1 MTTNPTQQSVLNRSS
16 KDKFILLLNLP
27 DILRKNSLT
36 DDTIKLNPLEISVH
50 GTIVP
55 AIQVPSVEVRFGGQS
70 QNVSSYSRP
79 NYPPLD
85 VNFIVDNAFRN
96 YWLLWNWL
104 SIQNSPLGSYYSG
117 TDPKYQ
123 TYKDLIQTGVEAEY
137 CTTFSIFGLDEYNKK
152 TIEFKYHNAFITNLG
167 AITYSYKD
175 PDFIESTA
183 QFQFSQLDINLLK

>member
-50 GTIVP
+50 GTVVP
-55 AIQVPSVEVRFGGQS
+55 AIEVPSVELRFGGQS
-70 QNVSSYSRP
+70 QNVSSYSRQ

-152 TIEFKYHNAFITNLG
+152 TIEFKYHNAFITSLG

-175 PDFIESTA
+175 SEFIESTA